1 MSHLSA
7 QLLVNFVTIVKR
19 RTIFLQCVKNKNMH
33 ELQEN
38 GYDSDIFLDSVETD
52 QNVKDWKVNIK
63 ICDKT
68 VNMKLDTG
76 AQCNV
81 LPYHVYKQ
89 ISHKPLKASK
99 SRLVS
104 YSGHRLNTVGKV
116 TLLVPT
122 KNKYIPLEFEIV
134 KDKSMPILGL
144 KSCLELNSVS
154 RLYSLNSNSKTVT

>member
-1 MSHLSA
+1 MGNVGINMSHVSA

-52 QNVKDWKVNIK
+52 QNVKDWKVNMK

-81 LPYHVYKQ
+81 LPYCKHENV
-89 ISHKPLKASK
+89 
-99 SRLVS
+99 
-104 YSGHRLNTVGKV
+104 
-116 TLLVPT
+116 
-122 KNKYIPLEFEIV
+122 
-134 KDKSMPILGL
+134 
-144 KSCLELNSVS
+144 
-154 RLYSLNSNSKTVT
+154 

>member
-1 MSHLSA
+1 M
-7 QLLVNFVTIVKR
+7 KP
-19 RTIFLQCVKNKNMH
+19 
-33 ELQEN
+33 
-38 GYDSDIFLDSVETD
+38 
-52 QNVKDWKVNIK
+52 
-63 ICDKT
+63 CDKT

-116 TLLVPT
+116 TLLVST
-122 KNKYIPLEFEIV
+122 KNKYIPLKFEIV
-134 KDKSMPILGL
+134 KEKTMPILGL
-144 KSCLELNSVS
+144 KACLESNLIS
-154 RLYSLNSNSKTVT
+154 RLYSLNLNNKTATCTSEEILDSYSDVLEGLGCFPSLG